1 MKKKSF
7 LKSSIAL
14 ILVAMLVG
22 SAVGCKGNT
31 DNNES
36 NTGTTQSVTESST
49 EKVSVNY
56 GLTDSIKDGAIL
68 HAWCWSFNT
77 VKENMQD
84 IAYAGYSTIQTS
96 PINECFV
103 GADGGMQISG
113 DGNGIIIISQQ
124 TGQSVTISLAQK
136 MNLRLCVMRLISMAL
151 RLSSM

>member
-96 PINECFV
+96 PINEC
-103 GADGGMQISG
+103 
-113 DGNGIIIISQQ
+113 
-124 TGQSVTISLAQK
+124 L
-136 MNLRLCVMRLISMAL
+136 
-151 RLSSM
+151 